1 LRGVEAGVSQVTR
14 VVVET
19 ADSSA
24 QRLLAGVLR
33 AATRFMARRTFRAGL
48 PIEVHRRRVH
58 QATRLTFA
66 PRGTVFAPATCGDVR
81 GEWVRARDHA
91 RAPLVILYLHGGG
104 YVSGSP
110 ASHRA
115 VTGHLAARCDARV
128 FAADY
133 RLAPEHPFPSALDDA
148 LAAYRGLLA
157 EGVNPGSVVIAG
169 DSAGGG
175 LSVATV
181 LRLRELALP
190 LPRALVLFSPW
201 TDLGLQH
208 LRLQADE
215 VLLTLPWLRE
225 GAQAYLG
232 SRDAGHPLVSPV
244 LAQLQ
249 GLPPTLIQV
258 GTDEVLLEDS
268 RRLHERLTAAG
279 VATRLEEYPGRWH
292 VFHLFAGILADAD
305 RALDAVARFIRAA
318 GPTPAG

>member
-1 LRGVEAGVSQVTR
+1 MNQATR
-14 VVVET
+14 VVIET
-19 ADSSA
+19 ADAGA
-24 QRLLAGVLR
+24 QRLLADVLR

-48 PIEVHRRRVH
+48 PIDLHRRRVR
-58 QATRLTFA
+58 QATHLTFA
-66 PRGTVFAPATCGDVR
+66 PRGTAFVPATCGGIR
-81 GEWVRARDHA
+81 GEWVCARGHGQ
-91 RAPLVILYLHGGG
+91 APLVILYLHGGG

-110 ASHRA
+110 SSHRA

-133 RLAPEHPFPSALDDA
+133 RLAPEHPFPAALDDA

-157 EGVNPGSVVIAG
+157 EGVDPGNVVIAG

-175 LSVATV
+175 LSVATA

-201 TDLGLQH
+201 TDLGLRH
-208 LRLQADE
+208 LLLEADE
-215 VLLTLPWLRE
+215 VLLSLPWLHE
-225 GAQAYLG
+225 GARAYLG
-232 SRDAGHPLVSPV
+232 TRDAGHPLVSPV
-244 LAQLQ
+244 VAQLH

-258 GTDEVLLEDS
+258 GTDEILLADS
-268 RRLHERLTAAG
+268 RRLHERLVAAG
-279 VATRLEEYPGRWH
+279 VVTCLEEYPRRWH

-305 RALDAVARFIRAA
+305 RAIDASAGFIRAV

>member
-1 LRGVEAGVSQVTR
+1 MNQATR

-19 ADSSA
+19 ADSGA
-24 QRLLAGVLR
+24 QRLLADVLR

-48 PIEVHRRRVH
+48 PIDLHRRRVQ

-66 PRGTVFAPATCGDVR
+66 PRGTTFVPATCGGIP
-81 GEWVRARDHA
+81 GEWVRARGHGQ
-91 RAPLVILYLHGGG
+91 APLVILYLHGGG

-115 VTGHLAARCDARV
+115 VTGHLAARCAARL

-133 RLAPEHPFPSALDDA
+133 RLAPEHPFPAALDDA

-157 EGVNPGSVVIAG
+157 EGVDPGNVVIAG

-175 LSVATV
+175 LSVATA

-201 TDLGLQH
+201 TDLGLGH
-208 LRLQADE
+208 LLPGADE
-215 VLLTLPWLRE
+215 VLLTLPWLHE
-225 GAQAYLG
+225 GARAYLG
-232 SRDAGHPLVSPV
+232 TRDAGHPLVSPV
-244 LAQLQ
+244 AAQLH

-258 GTDEVLLEDS
+258 GTDEILLEDS
-268 RRLHERLTAAG
+268 RRLHERLMAAG
-279 VATRLEEYPGRWH
+279 VVTCLEEYPRRWH

-305 RALDAVARFIRAA
+305 RAIDASAGFILSA

>member
-1 LRGVEAGVSQVTR
+1 
-14 VVVET
+14 VVIET
-19 ADSSA
+19 ANSGA
-24 QRLLAGVLR
+24 QRLLAEVLR

-48 PIEVHRRRVH
+48 PIDLHRRRVR

-66 PRGTVFAPATCGDVR
+66 PRATTFAPATCGGIP
-81 GEWVRARDHA
+81 GEWVHA
-91 RAPLVILYLHGGG
+91 RGQAPKPLVILYLHGGG

-133 RLAPEHPFPSALDDA
+133 RLAPEHPFPAALDDA

-157 EGVNPGSVVIAG
+157 ERVNPGNIVIAG

-175 LSVATV
+175 LSVATA

-190 LPRALVLFSPW
+190 LPRALILFSPW
-201 TDLGLQH
+201 TDLGLGH
-208 LRLQADE
+208 LLLEADE
-215 VLLTLPWLRE
+215 VLLTQPWLRE
-225 GAQAYLG
+225 GARAYLG
-232 SRDAGHPLVSPV
+232 TQDAGHPLASPV
-244 LAQLQ
+244 VAQLH

-258 GTDEVLLEDS
+258 GTDEILLDDS
-268 RRLHERLTAAG
+268 RRLHERLAAAG
-279 VATRLEEYPGRWH
+279 LVTRLEEFPGRWH

-305 RALDAVARFIRAA
+305 RALESVARFIGAA
-318 GPTPAG
+318 GPTSAG

>member
-1 LRGVEAGVSQVTR
+1 MNQATR
-14 VVVET
+14 VVVES
-19 ADSSA
+19 ADSGV
-24 QRLLAGVLR
+24 QRLLADVLR
-33 AATRFMARRTFRAGL
+33 ATTRLMARRTFRAGL
-48 PIEVHRRRVH
+48 PIDLHRSRVR

-66 PRGTVFAPATCGDVR
+66 PRGTTFVPATSGGIP
-81 GEWVRARDHA
+81 GEWVRARGYKPD
-91 RAPLVILYLHGGG
+91 PLVVLYLHGGG

-133 RLAPEHPFPSALDDA
+133 RLAPEHPFPAALDDA

-157 EGVNPGSVVIAG
+157 EGVDPGNIVIAG

-175 LSVATV
+175 LSVATA

-190 LPRALVLFSPW
+190 LPRALILFSPW
-201 TDLGLQH
+201 TDLGLGH
-208 LRLQADE
+208 LLLEADE
-215 VLLTLPWLRE
+215 VLLTQPWLHE
-225 GAQAYLG
+225 GARAYLG
-232 SRDAGHPLVSPV
+232 TQDASHPLVSPV
-244 LAQLQ
+244 MAQLH

-258 GTDEVLLEDS
+258 GTDEILLKDS
-268 RRLHERLTAAG
+268 RRLHERLAAAG
-279 VATRLEEYPGRWH
+279 LVTRLEEFPGRWH

-318 GPTPAG
+318 GPTSAG

>member
-1 LRGVEAGVSQVTR
+1 MKQATR

-19 ADSSA
+19 TDSGG
-24 QRLLAGVLR
+24 QRLLADVLR

-48 PIEVHRRRVH
+48 PIDVHRRRVR

-66 PRGTVFAPATCGDVR
+66 PGGTTFMPATCGGIP
-81 GEWVRARDHA
+81 GEWVRARDHGQ
-91 RAPLVILYLHGGG
+91 APLVILYLHGGG

-133 RLAPEHPFPSALDDA
+133 RLAPEHPFPAALDDA

-157 EGVNPGSVVIAG
+157 EGIDPGNVVMAG

-175 LSVATV
+175 LSVATA

-201 TDLGLQH
+201 TDLGLGN
-208 LRLQADE
+208 LLLEADE
-215 VLLTLPWLRE
+215 VLLTLPWLQE
-225 GAQAYLG
+225 GARAYLG
-232 SRDAGHPLVSPV
+232 TRDASHPLVSPV
-244 LAQLQ
+244 VAQMH

-258 GTDEVLLEDS
+258 GTDEILLADS
-268 RRLHERLTAAG
+268 RRLHEHMAAAG
-279 VATRLEEYPGRWH
+279 LVTHLEEFPGRWH
-292 VFHLFAGILADAD
+292 VFQMFAGILADAD
-305 RALDAVARFIRAA
+305 RALESVARFIRAA
-318 GPTPAG
+318 VPTSAG